1 MKKRLSKLALL
12 AVAAA
17 FVLVGFPA
25 CGDDDDD
32 EPPLPAT
39 ATIAGE
45 DIPEDGLALTAGTPQ
60 DVTATVTLTNG
71 IFSDEAKSLDEG
83 DTIPEGYLTLEA
95 GEGITIKDVK
105 VAAPATDTDM
115 KITFT
120 VTAADGAEAGEITA
134 TLEPDTVQ
142 DYAEAIT
149 ATGAISYSV
158 TAASENPPEN
168 SGNQPP
174 ENPTEKTLTVT
185 LTGDNVPAD
194 GVSLATGEEKTGNA
208 TLTVANG
215 TFSDAVKALNAGEA
229 IPDTILT
236 LNAGGK
242 VTISNVKVA
251 TKATDTTMEITL
263 TVTAGN
269 ETGEGAIKATLKAGA
284 LKDYDNAITV
294 GGGIAYTVKTPDS
307 GEENNTAFTLTGAS
321 ATINLG
327 KTSINANDY
336 LTYTAEMYNSSK
348 QTFADVEDNYPNIST
363 SDRIVEI
370 SVKNVASF
378 KVYVKNSTANR
389 KFNITVGNGD
399 AITVYHPASVDGSDI
414 VPFAFNTGT
423 TEKTKISIGGADDGS
438 VYPGYIV
445 LSDTEE
451 TIGVKS
457 VKISGVP
464 ESPVALA
471 SNSMTVTAIALKDNY
486 TETAVT
492 WASSDESIATVAD
505 GTITF
510 KTAGKTTISATA
522 GDKSDSF
529 ELEVVDGDIAVTG
542 VALSSTKAFVK
553 VGETKTLTAT
563 VAPANATNTAVL
575 WTSSD
580 STIATVS
587 DEGVVTAI
595 AKGTATITATTADS
609 AKTATCAVTVYEG
622 STAGTSY
629 TELFKK
635 YKTTSDT
642 DFKEFA
648 GLTCSATTYTFESG
662 VTFATS
668 TNDKFSTNSL
678 SAGGKNFAI
687 DVNNRLELNKAA
699 SNATASVVS
708 VPVAGTCKVTVLWYN
723 NGSTDRGI
731 YVTSTNAGL
740 VGVEGPDE
748 FTNDVGED
756 NKTAWST
763 CASQAKANNTSV
775 FTYVSD
781 SGDTLKITN
790 STATGNV
797 GGGGIYIYGIIVEY

>member
-25 CGDDDDD
+25 CGDDDDGG
-32 EPPLPAT
+32 EPPAEASAT
-39 ATIAGE
+39 FAGVE
-45 DIPEDGLALTAGTPQ
+45 IPEGGLALTAGTPQ
-60 DVTATVTLTNG
+60 DVTATLTVANTAFGDAVKALEVDADISEYITLT
-71 IFSDEAKSLDEG
+71 
-83 DTIPEGYLTLEA
+83 P
-95 GEGITIKDVK
+95 GEKVSISDVK
-105 VAAPATDTDM
+105 VTETANDTTM

-120 VTAADGAEAGEITA
+120 VAAEEGAESGSITA
-134 TLEPDTVQ
+134 TLKAAALTADKDV
-142 DYAEAIT
+142 A
-149 ATGAISYSV
+149 ATGTISYTV
-158 TAASENPPEN
+158 TAADPNAPKA
-168 SGNQPP
+168 
-174 ENPTEKTLTVT
+174 TF
-185 LTGDNVPAD
+185 TGDNVPAD
-194 GVSLATGEEKTGNA
+194 GVALTTGEEKTGNA
-208 TLTVANG
+208 TIAVTKG
-215 TFSDAVKALNAGEA
+215 TFSDAVKALNVGDA
-229 IPDTILT
+229 IPDTLLA

-242 VTISNVKVA
+242 VTVSNVKVA
-251 TKATDTTMEITL
+251 TKATDTAIEITF

-269 ETGEGAIKATLKAGA
+269 EAGADAIKATLKADA
-284 LKDYDNAITV
+284 LKDYNKQVFAS
-294 GGGIAYTVKTPDS
+294 GSIAFTVKTPGGS
-307 GEENNTAFTLTGAS
+307 EENNTVFTLTGAT

-327 KTSINANDY
+327 KTSIDKNGY

-348 QTFADVEDNYPNIST
+348 QTFEEVEDNYPNIST
-363 SDRIVEI
+363 TDRIVEI

-389 KFNITVGNGD
+389 KFNITVGNGE
-399 AITVYHPASVDGSDI
+399 AITAYHPASVDGSDI

-423 TEKTKISIGGADDGS
+423 TEETKISIGGAGDGS

-457 VKISGVP
+457 VKITGVP
-464 ESPVALA
+464 ESSVALA
-471 SNSMTVTAIALKDNY
+471 DNSMTVTAIALKDNY

-492 WASSDESIATVAD
+492 WASSDESIATVAN

-510 KTAGKTTISATA
+510 HAAGKTTISATA

-542 VALSSTKAFVK
+542 VTLNSTKTFVK
-553 VGETKTLTAT
+553 IGETKTLKAT
-563 VAPANATNTAVL
+563 VEPTNATNTAVS

-580 STIATVS
+580 SAIATVS
-587 DEGVVTAI
+587 DEGVVTAV
-595 AKGTATITATTADS
+595 AKGTTTITATTTDGG
-609 AKTATCAVTVYEG
+609 KTATCAVTVYEG
-622 STAGTSY
+622 SATGTSY

-635 YKTTSDT
+635 YKVTGDE
-642 DFKEFA
+642 DFKDFA
-648 GLTCSATTYTFESG
+648 KLTCVATTYTFENDVSL
-662 VTFATS
+662 AAS
-668 TNDKFSTNSL
+668 TNDKFSINSL
-678 SAGGKNFAI
+678 SAGENNFAI
-687 DVNNRLELNKAA
+687 DVSNRLELNKAA

-748 FTNDVGED
+748 FTNGVGED

-781 SGDTLKITN
+781 TSSDDTLKITN
-790 STATGNV
+790 STAAGKA